1 MAVCEAYVYHGDNS
15 GDEMEVK
22 SLRPSKA
29 IGRSP
34 ARARIASFWPDCTF
48 SGGTDKTTEEV
59 RMAKKPSGRGS
70 VSLGKSAAAIKDR
83 LKASKIIDWHQLG
96 TPNPEVIIGTVQSS
110 LGNFKTNVGALTKL
124 KELRDLNILIHGIP
138 RPDIAQIKFTLKG

>member
-1 MAVCEAYVYHGDNS
+1 
-15 GDEMEVK
+15 
-22 SLRPSKA
+22 
-29 IGRSP
+29 
-34 ARARIASFWPDCTF
+34 
-48 SGGTDKTTEEV
+48 
-59 RMAKKPSGRGS
+59 MAKKPSGRGS
-70 VSLGKSAAAIKDR
+70 LSLGKAAASIR
-83 LKASKIIDWHQLG
+83 GSLKGSKIIDWHQLG